1 MASSYVCPGCGA
13 AMEFDSES
21 QKMKCSH
28 CGTTLTVEEL
38 DTLNEYS
45 KKQEDEVVGE
55 FNYDDEKESFVKYKC
70 PSCGAELLT
79 DENTVATFCSFC
91 GTPTL
96 VESRVEDELKP
107 SHLIPFKIKKDE
119 AKKKFLSWAKKGLFT
134 PSDFYS
140 SSTVD
145 KITGM
150 YVPFW
155 LYNYNAETN
164 ISCKAER
171 VHHEV
176 RGDYEYVHTD
186 HYMVTRDVEA
196 DFNRI
201 PADAAENMPDD
212 VMDKLEPFEYRDLTE
227 FQKPYLSGYYA
238 EKYGY
243 SADDMSERIEKR
255 VKDFIYEAARSTIH
269 GYDSVTVVN
278 RSNRLKRNKAEYV
291 LMPVWLLNYRYKGKE
306 YMFTL
311 NGQTGRIVADRPFS
325 NAKRLGWFAGMT
337 VVLTIIIRIIGIFI

>member
-13 AMEFDSES
+13 AMEFDSQS

-28 CGTTLTVEEL
+28 CGTQLSVEEL
-38 DTLNEYS
+38 DVLSDYS
-45 KKQEDEVVGE
+45 KKQEDEVTGD
-55 FNYDDEKESFVKYKC
+55 FSSNNEKESFVSFKC

-79 DENTVATFCSFC
+79 DENTAATFCSFC

-96 VESRVEDELKP
+96 VESRVDDELKP
-107 SHLIPFKIKKDE
+107 SRIIPFKILKDE
-119 AKKKFLSWAKKGLFT
+119 AKKKFVEWAKKGKFT
-134 PSDFYS
+134 PSDFYAG
-140 SSTVD
+140 STID

-155 LYNYNAETN
+155 LYDYNAEIN
-164 ISCKAER
+164 VSCKAEK
-171 VHHEV
+171 VHRET

-196 DFNRI
+196 DFNGI
-201 PADAAENMPDD
+201 PADAAEKMPDD
-212 VMDKLEPFEYRDLTE
+212 VMDKLEPFEYNDLTD

-243 SADDMSERIEKR
+243 SADDMSDRIEKR
-255 VKDFIYEAARSTIH
+255 VKDYIWDTARSTIK
-269 GYDSVTVVN
+269 GYDSVSVVSK
-278 RSNRLKRNKAEYV
+278 SNKLKRRNAEYV
-291 LMPVWLLNYRYKGKE
+291 LMPVWLLNYHYKGKE

-311 NGQTGRIVADRPFS
+311 NGQTGRIVADRPVS
-325 NAKRLGWFAGMT
+325 NGKRIGWFAGLT
-337 VVLTIIIRIIGIFI
+337 VVITAVLRIIGIFM